1 MDPPRI
7 QSLYT
12 RQVRTTS
19 ARHSGKCTARAAA
32 PLCGRSL
39 LKGKRSKHF
48 FLLFIY
54 TSFACATTAA
64 PTSQLSARACA
75 LKIHATIWRCYSLF
89 FNTFAYRNSLS
100 LFIAGPNMANCQA
113 CRFGSTAQEMLPEA
127 ILLLFYHPIKFN
139 FEHFFTFCFKKKLL
153 PKQPKLNACRM
164 FFINLNW
171 LGITKLENCM

>member
-12 RQVRTTS
+12 RQVRAAS

-54 TSFACATTAA
+54 TSFACATAAA

-89 FNTFAYRNSLS
+89 FNTCAYRNSLS
-100 LFIAGPNMANCQA
+100 LFIAGPKH
-113 CRFGSTAQEMLPEA
+113 GKLSDLPFWQHSSGNA
-127 ILLLFYHPIKFN
+127 PRQFFFYFIIL
-139 FEHFFTFCFKKKLL
+139 
-153 PKQPKLNACRM
+153 
-164 FFINLNW
+164 
-171 LGITKLENCM
+171 